1 MTILRRVTV
10 LIVFLTCHLTAG
22 FLPCLA
28 DDGDKPTDKQLEKL
42 ESTSKYFA
50 SKLIEAKLWTK
61 NEGSH
66 KKFSSYRPKDTVIVP
81 IYDEEKEDFLDV
93 AIDVT
98 GAEYRYAFVVIEAW
112 ENLAKLDEDGQRR
125 FNKEVFGKEDK
136 VTDKELAAGKAKLK
150 KMVIIVQGE
159 KIARQK

>member
-1 MTILRRVTV
+1 M
-10 LIVFLTCHLTAG
+10 
-22 FLPCLA
+22 
-28 DDGDKPTDKQLEKL
+28 
-42 ESTSKYFA
+42 
-50 SKLIEAKLWTK
+50 
-61 NEGSH
+61 
-66 KKFSSYRPKDTVIVP
+66 IVP